1 MLAGMTTTKA
11 PTATPE
17 LHIELPL
24 RDETTRRMR
33 GVFPDE
39 NQLAVWQSSGER
51 FARLGEDWTRR
62 EKALSNLPE
71 DDQRVVAFRR
81 ERGQQA
87 GRTLGRALTMLKSAL
102 AEERDHDWLEDQLL
116 FGQMDLGEAMQIIT
130 LLTAEL
136 GKVKQERQTVKKAA
150 AGKAKLVV

>member
-1 MLAGMTTTKA
+1 MTTKA
-11 PTATPE
+11 PPTTTATPE
-17 LHIELPL
+17 LYIELPL

-33 GVFPDE
+33 CVFPNE

-51 FARLGEDWTRR
+51 FTRLGEDWTRR
-62 EKALSNLPE
+62 EQALSNLPD
-71 DDQRVVAFRR
+71 DDQRVVTFRQ

-116 FGQMDLGEAMQIIT
+116 FGHLDLSEAMRIIT
-130 LLTAEL
+130 LLTDEL
-136 GKVKQERQTVKKAA
+136 RKAKQERQPAKKVP
-150 AGKAKLVV
+150 AGKAKLVA